1 AYIEGMQNGRAL
13 LDVGRRALKLG
24 KPLLIWKGGV
34 TEQGAHA
41 AASHTANL
49 TGSYDFYQAMF
60 KQAGIV
66 EIQEIHEAVDYIH
79 GFESRRFPAGRRVA
93 VMSGSGGSAIVF
105 ADAAERAGLHLTTLR
120 EDTQRKLWEVVP
132 EIGAVHNPVDF
143 TAGYITAE
151 NTERFGK
158 AVKAV
163 LDDTSVEAVCVNFAT
178 AVGSGCTAGAQVL
191 KELMRHR
198 VKPVVVFLSTPA
210 SESGDALRIFAEA
223 RIPVLPT
230 PGRAAKVIAML
241 ATYREAQ
248 TRNDDSA
255 SSAAPEPHH
264 ADYRSALIETAFS
277 TLSEADSK
285 ALLKRIGIATTHD
298 VVVRSIDDVPLQ
310 SLMPPWVVKVVS
322 PDIAHKTEVGA
333 VKLNL
338 RTREELAAG
347 IREVLDNARSL
358 APSARID
365 GVLVS
370 EMLSGGFELIAGA
383 VNDVVFGPVIVVGAG
398 GIHAE
403 ILRDTACRLAPFDE
417 RTGR

>member
-1 AYIEGMQNGRAL
+1 
-13 LDVGRRALKLG
+13 
-24 KPLLIWKGGV
+24 
-34 TEQGAHA
+34 
-41 AASHTANL
+41 
-49 TGSYDFYQAMF
+49 
-60 KQAGIV
+60 
-66 EIQEIHEAVDYIH
+66 
-79 GFESRRFPAGRRVA
+79 
-93 VMSGSGGSAIVF
+93 
-105 ADAAERAGLHLTTLR
+105 
-120 EDTQRKLWEVVP
+120 
-132 EIGAVHNPVDF
+132 
-143 TAGYITAE
+143 
-151 NTERFGK
+151 
-158 AVKAV
+158 
-163 LDDTSVEAVCVNFAT
+163 
-178 AVGSGCTAGAQVL
+178 
-191 KELMRHR
+191 
-198 VKPVVVFLSTPA
+198 
-210 SESGDALRIFAEA
+210 
-223 RIPVLPT
+223 
-230 PGRAAKVIAML
+230 ML

-310 SLMPPWVVKVVS
+310 SLIPPWVVKVVS

-347 IREVLDNARSL
+347 IREVLDSARSL
-358 APSARID
+358 APGARID

-403 ILRDTACRLAPFDE
+403 VLRDTACRLAPFDE
-417 RTGR
+417 RTGRDMLDELRCRPILDGARGSPALDVGAVAKALAALSQFAWHNRDTIAEIDINPLFALPAAAVAADALIIGRKPPDD